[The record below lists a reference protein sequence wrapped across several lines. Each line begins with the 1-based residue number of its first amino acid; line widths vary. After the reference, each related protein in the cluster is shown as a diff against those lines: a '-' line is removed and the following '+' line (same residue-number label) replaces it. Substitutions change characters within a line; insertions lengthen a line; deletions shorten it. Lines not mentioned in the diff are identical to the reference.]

1 MDNLKFRNK
10 NITYEFLSSN
20 GYKRYDDKSTSNKTA
35 VWCKKIKDQSG
46 IKYVIIMSE
55 FSWADLTRNL
65 LNDISF
71 EPLVQFVTDDDK
83 TVNVTFLD
91 LDETIQVIEDFY
103 ESMWRKM
110 EFAYSEPYY

>member
-10 NITYEFLSSN
+10 NITYETLSSN
-20 GYKRYDDKSTSNKTA
+20 GYKRYDDKSASNKTA

-46 IKYVIIMSE
+46 IKYVIIMGE

-83 TVNVTFLD
+83 AVNVTFLD

-110 EFAYSEPYY
+110 EFAYSEPY